1 MDNGGSRNFRD
12 GVVGNN
18 GLDGGT
24 GIQANLTNPTEDSY
38 SQVSTQGLARTA
50 SLVSHVCL
58 SYPRPASLARMMA
71 WARSAT

>member
-1 MDNGGSRNFRD
+1 MDSGGSRNFRD

-38 SQVSTQGLARTA
+38 GQVSTQGLARIA
-50 SLVSHVCL
+50 SLV
-58 SYPRPASLARMMA
+58 
-71 WARSAT
+71 